1 MSRDYP
7 VGATAAAWDR
17 DRTILR
23 FPDPAIVVVDERFR
37 DLVPYQEVVER
48 LWTGARWLEG
58 PGLVRRPRRAAR
70 LRHPERPHP
79 ALERRG
85 PGRSSEYRRPSDNAN
100 GNTRDR
106 QGRLVTCE
114 HLTRRVT
121 RTEHDGSIT
130 VLLDRFDGKPLNAP
144 NDVVTSRD
152 GAVWFTDPGWG
163 LMSMYEG
170 EKAEEEIPCAVYRDR
185 PGHRGGGGV
194 IADMARPN
202 GIAFSPDESILYV
215 VDTHVRAYDMVDGR
229 PRNGRWVIDMGPGTS
244 DGIRV
249 DVHGNVWAAA
259 GRGGDGYD
267 GVHCFAPDGTLLGMI
282 LLPETVANLC
292 FGGPKRN
299 RLFIAASRSLYSV
312 FVETQGCAGG

>member
-1 MSRDYP
+1 MSADSP

-37 DLVPYQEVVER
+37 DLVPYMEVVER

-58 PGLVRRPRRAAR
+58 PVWFGDRGELLVSDIPNDRI
-70 LRHPERPHP
+70 LRWSQ
-79 ALERRG
+79 ADG
-85 PGRSSEYRRPSDNAN
+85 SVAEYRNPSNNAN

-114 HLTRRVT
+114 HLTHRVT

-130 VLLDRFDGKPLNAP
+130 VLMDRFEGKRLSAP

-152 GAVWFTDPGWG
+152 GAVWFTDPAWG

-170 EKAEEEIPCAVYRDR
+170 EKVAEELPCAVYRID
-185 PGHRGGGGV
+185 PVTGDAEAV
-194 IADMARPN
+194 ITDMARPN

-229 PRNGRWVIDMGPGTS
+229 PRNGRWVIDMGHGTS

-282 LLPETVANLC
+282 LLPETVSNLC

-299 RLFIAASRSLYSV
+299 RLFITASRSIYSV

>member
-23 FPDPAIVVVDERFR
+23 FPDPAVVVLDERFR

-48 LWTGARWLEG
+48 LWTGGRWLEG
-58 PGLVRRPRRAAR
+58 PVWFGDRGELLLSDIPNDRI
-70 LRHPERPHP
+70 LRWS
-79 ALERRG
+79 ASD
-85 PGRSSEYRRPSDNAN
+85 GRMNEYRRPAHFPN

-106 QGRLVTCE
+106 QGRLITCE
-114 HLTRRVT
+114 HETRRVV

-144 NDVVTSRD
+144 NDVVTTRD

-163 LMSMYEG
+163 LMSLYEG
-170 EKAEEEIPCAVYRDR
+170 GKAEEEIPCAVYRID
-185 PGHRGGGGV
+185 PGTGEAEAV
-194 IADMARPN
+194 VTDMARPN

-229 PRNGRWVIDMGPGTS
+229 PRDGRWALDMDHGTS

-249 DVHGNVWAAA
+249 DDRGNIWAAA

-267 GVHCFAPDGTLLGMI
+267 GVHCFAPDGTLIGMI
-282 LLPETVANLC
+282 LLPEAVANLA
-292 FGGPKRN
+292 FGGPRRN

-312 FVETQGCAGG
+312 LVESQGCAGA